1 MISSGGYFKYQNFD
15 RHYKGRETFTLQTRK
30 KKLCM
35 KFDNAKPVH
44 CSSDPKY
51 PCNKALLV
59 LERRITKTA
68 NLTVILGDGWID
80 PLPEGGSK
88 QHASGI
94 KEIILEVH
102 EVITKGMELEVDK
115 KSLVPSLKKNILP
128 YTPNAYKM
136 QFILPAAPK
145 LYCTMLE
152 VHDKAGNV
160 RFVRR
165 FVLFDNSSNIE
176 INEKHSLRAT
186 SATRITGYRWQVVDG
201 LICLSWKGRYY
212 NSYYIDNNP
221 LATIK
226 PDTDNGI
233 TGVYDQQTGKLPV
246 NGTRSIHGLTGF
258 IYSYS
263 LNNGSYTPDT
273 YMSDF
278 EKESMCF
285 SLSLSDGDTYTFK
298 ITAED
303 IVENRV
309 SESTTVHI
317 DSTVPE
323 INNLWLVRN
332 TSNELYVHH
341 SGDLSQ
347 MVLQFE
353 AMDPHSGIYSVEW
366 FLGTRLDSSDVG
378 HGAEPIIKL
387 PVNVCI
393 FQKIAC
399 VCSFLTITA

>member
-1 MISSGGYFKYQNFD
+1 MISSGGYFKYQTFD
-15 RHYKGRETFTLQTRK
+15 RHYKGRETFTPQTQR

-102 EVITKGMELEVDK
+102 EVKTKGEILEVYK
-115 KSLVPSLKKNILP
+115 KSLVPSLKKNILA
-128 YTPNAYKM
+128 YTPKVYKM

-160 RFVRR
+160 RFARR
-165 FVLFDNSSNIE
+165 FVLFDNSSKIE
-176 INEKHSLRAT
+176 INETQSLRAT
-186 SATRITGYRWQVVDG
+186 SATRITGYRWQIFDG

-212 NSYYIDNNP
+212 NSYYIHNNL
-221 LATIK
+221 LAPIK
-226 PDTDNGI
+226 PDTENGI
-233 TGVYDQQTGKLPV
+233 TGVYDQQTGKLSV

-278 EKESMCF
+278 EKESICF
-285 SLSLSDGDTYTFK
+285 NLPFSDGDTYTFR

-303 IVENRV
+303 VMENRV
-309 SESTTVHI
+309 SENVTVHF
-317 DSTVPE
+317 DRTVPDI
-323 INNLWLVRN
+323 INMWIVRDKN
-332 TSNELYVHH
+332 KELYVHN
-341 SGDLSQ
+341 SDDLSQ

-366 FLGTRLDSSDVG
+366 FLGTRLNTSDVG
-378 HGAEPIIKL
+378 HGAVPIIKL
-387 PVNVCI
+387 LVSVCI
-393 FQKIAC
+393 FQNVC
-399 VCSFLTITA
+399 VCG